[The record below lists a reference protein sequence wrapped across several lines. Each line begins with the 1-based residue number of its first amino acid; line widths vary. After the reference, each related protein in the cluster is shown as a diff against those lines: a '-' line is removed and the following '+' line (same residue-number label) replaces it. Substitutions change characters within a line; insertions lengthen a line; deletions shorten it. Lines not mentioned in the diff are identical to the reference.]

1 MNICCSEPTGHAPYA
16 LVFGQPPLLH
26 FGMLEEWRLHN
37 ISMEEDLPED
47 ILEDIASDV
56 KNCNSK
62 DTTSGNQSPY
72 NIEQDCVSVS

>member
-1 MNICCSEPTGHAPYA
+1 
-16 LVFGQPPLLH
+16 
-26 FGMLEEWRLHN
+26 MLEEWRLHN